1 MAGGCGFTHPYSTA
15 GECLDI
21 NGMVFGQEREELE
34 DTSLH
39 CQTLVIL
46 ECLQLGGDEVIV
58 TSSSERERGVETWRT
73 MVRRFFFLTEERR
86 EGLKNFSKPISLL
99 SRPWEPITHDYSQMA
114 GTHSSMTKLSLFLRA
129 I

>member
-58 TSSSERERGVETWRT
+58 TSSSEREGGGDLENH
-73 MVRRFFFLTEERR
+73 
-86 EGLKNFSKPISLL
+86 GSKV
-99 SRPWEPITHDYSQMA
+99 
-114 GTHSSMTKLSLFLRA
+114 LFLDRGEKRGFEEFLQTNIPPVKA
-129 I
+129 MGTNHT